1 MSSSKESLTKNAG
14 LVDILL
20 FRTRDSKVEYFK
32 GEGGAVTH
40 GGYTYKVT
48 PRKKRKRKK
57 KKSPRQDL

>member
-1 MSSSKESLTKNAG
+1 MPS
-14 LVDILL
+14 
-20 FRTRDSKVEYFK
+20 RKVEYFK